1 MHSMTKTSPTILL
14 VLVFFLAGCISNMP
28 RITTQPKKE
37 QETQA
42 RLEALKHWQQ
52 MANQVASELAT
63 KEDLF
68 EGGEQIYVNKSEFE
82 TPFATAFY
90 KLLLTALHNEGV
102 PVTNNADTELSLQFS
117 VQNVRHE
124 KEEVGGAAR
133 VVEDFGISLNQFFSG
148 SSGNIAGPDSE
159 EILVFTTLSNTEE
172 DVFVLSQ
179 IAYINRSES
188 HFYLEQEIETPLRLG
203 TQSYRVINEKNI

>member
-1 MHSMTKTSPTILL
+1 MNKTLPLL
-14 VLVFFLAGCISNMP
+14 LAAAAMFLAGCISNMP
-28 RITTQPKKE
+28 RITTQPKEE

-42 RLEALKHWQQ
+42 RLEALKHWQE
-52 MANQVASELAT
+52 MAEQVASELAAN
-63 KEDLF
+63 EELF
-68 EGGEQIYVNKSEFE
+68 ESGEKIYVNKSEFE

-102 PVTNNADTELSLQFS
+102 PVTNNADTELNLQFS

-133 VVEDFGISLNQFFSG
+133 VVEDFGISVNQFFTG
-148 SSGNIAGPDSE
+148 SSGNVAGPESE

-188 HFYLEQEIETPLRLG
+188 HFYLAQEIEKPKSLG

>member
-1 MHSMTKTSPTILL
+1 MNKTFPTLL
-14 VLVFFLAGCISNMP
+14 AMAAMLLAGCLSNMP
-28 RITTQPKKE
+28 RITTQPKE
-37 QETQA
+37 DQETQA
-42 RLEALKHWQQ
+42 RLEALKHWQE
-52 MANQVASELAT
+52 MAEQVASELAAN
-63 KEDLF
+63 EQLF
-68 EGGEQIYVNKSEFE
+68 ESGEKIYVNKSEFE
-82 TPFATAFY
+82 TPFANAFY
-90 KLLLTALHNEGV
+90 KLLLTALHNEEV
-102 PVTNNADTELSLQFS
+102 PVTNNADTELNLQFS

-133 VVEDFGISLNQFFSG
+133 VVEDFGISVNQFFTG
-148 SSGNIAGPDSE
+148 SSGNIAGPESE

-188 HFYLEQEIETPLRLG
+188 HFYLEQEIEKPKSLG

>member
-1 MHSMTKTSPTILL
+1 MTKTSPTILL
-14 VLVFFLAGCISNMP
+14 VSVFFLAGCISNMP

-117 VQNVRHE
+117 VQNVRHDPARSFE
-124 KEEVGGAAR
+124 AGARGNAGRRGSGTRRYRKNLGIGPAAGSYTLCAADSGDLDQPWSDQPAADTGAR
-133 VVEDFGISLNQFFSG
+133 RWSSLLF
-148 SSGNIAGPDSE
+148 
-159 EILVFTTLSNTEE
+159 
-172 DVFVLSQ
+172 
-179 IAYINRSES
+179 
-188 HFYLEQEIETPLRLG
+188 PL
-203 TQSYRVINEKNI
+203 